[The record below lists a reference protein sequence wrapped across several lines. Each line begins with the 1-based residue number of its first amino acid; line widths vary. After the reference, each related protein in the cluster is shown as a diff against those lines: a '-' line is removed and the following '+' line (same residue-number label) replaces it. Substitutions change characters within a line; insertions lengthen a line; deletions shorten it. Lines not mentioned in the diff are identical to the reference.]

1 MNDKLPV
8 NCIKHIAEFLPA
20 EDCLSVAVLV
30 AADDEWSATKAIELI
45 AAAPQ
50 MYDVLND
57 LIEVLTA
64 CALALPLEEVTL
76 LDNLEAADLNLQR
89 AIAAAKGA
97 MLQKDRMASK

>member
-57 LIEVLTA
+57 LLCQPDQNQAEM
-64 CALALPLEEVTL
+64 
-76 LDNLEAADLNLQR
+76 LQRIHR